1 VKGMSSF
8 KETIEQLEPEKI
20 INKALKL
27 GASYADVRYQ
37 LYRNEE
43 IRIENQS
50 LEEYKSR
57 NFGGLGLRIVLNGAV
72 GFASTSDLS
81 KDGIGKTLQEAM
93 KLAKSF
99 RSNKGNFADIKAM
112 KLDNKISMKI
122 NPLDISSEEKVKLL
136 KETNK
141 AALISEEIKNVI
153 TVMGS
158 SLDYRYFLSSHGTQ
172 TIVQVPTIG
181 IAEVSVAASNG
192 KMESMFHGHGECSGF
207 EFVKKRDWNDFS
219 VDLSELALRSVQAKA
234 PPPGTYPVVVDQRL
248 VGILVHEAFGHAA
261 EADLVFTGTSTLKDR
276 LGEQLASEQ
285 VTVIDEGV
293 VDGGFYMP
301 TDDEGTPK
309 GKTVILDKGV
319 LKGYMHDRN
328 SAHVLSVSPTGNSRA
343 QDFENQPQVRMTNT
357 YIDGGKYEF
366 DELLEGIKEGIY
378 IKNKGS
384 GGGQVEVG
392 AGTFTFNG
400 GESIMIKNGE
410 LAEPVRGVVISG
422 AILDTLKTVDAVGND
437 LSISTSFF
445 GGCGKGGQTAKCGF
459 GGPHIRV
466 QEMTVGG
473 R

>member
-1 VKGMSSF
+1 MSSF
-8 KETIEQLEPEKI
+8 KEIVKQLEPETI

-27 GASYADVRYQ
+27 GASYADVRYHLNISEQ
-37 LYRNEE
+37 
-43 IRIENQS
+43 IRVENKS
-50 LEEYKSR
+50 LEDYKSQ
-57 NFGGLGLRIVLNGAV
+57 NFGGLGIRVVRDGAV

-81 KDGIGKTLQEAM
+81 KSNIGKTLQEAL
-93 KLAKSF
+93 KLAKAF
-99 RSNKGNFADIKAM
+99 KSNKGNFADTKTI
-112 KLDNKISMKI
+112 KLDKKVSMKV
-122 NPLDISSEEKVKLL
+122 NHADISPEEKVKLL
-136 KETNK
+136 LETNK
-141 AALISEEIKNVI
+141 AAFVKDEVKNVV

-158 SLDYRYFLSSHGTQ
+158 WVDYRYFLSSHGTQ
-172 TIVQVPTIG
+172 TTVEVPLIG
-181 IAEVSVAASNG
+181 IFEISVAASNG
-192 KMESMFHGHGECSGF
+192 NMESVYHGHGACSGY

-234 PPPGTYPVVVDQRL
+234 PPPGTYPVVVDPRL

-293 VDGGFYMP
+293 VDGGYYMP

-309 GKTVILDKGV
+309 DKTVILDKGV

-328 SAHVLSVSPTGNSRA
+328 SAHVLSVKPTGNSRA

-357 YIDGGKYEF
+357 YIDGGTYEF
-366 DELLEGIKEGIY
+366 NELLEGIKEGIY

-400 GESIMIKNGE
+400 GESIMIRNGE

-437 LSISTSFF
+437 LEISTNYF
-445 GGCGKGGQTAKCGF
+445 GGCGKGGQQQKVGF